1 MPTPAQPRSS
11 KQSKSLIRTRSC
23 AAIALAV
30 GFHSAISTSDALG
43 QYGNGEF
50 PASPFS
56 NRPIATPKSS
66 EPQSFSAHDFVH
78 QPKPSESRNRI
89 EHPAQ
94 EFPRPAQEF
103 PRPAQEFPRPAQVT
117 LMGPI
122 VPPKA
127 SNRAEPPM
135 DGQSFQTPRVDWA
148 PSNGSKLI
156 FPEDAS
162 PNEARPNEARPDNA
176 RPDNARPND
185 ARIRGL
191 PRNSFVPSTATPTH
205 ALTQKTPIE
214 AQSDWHRVQVGGQ
227 NLGLPDREEEPMLPL
242 PSTMVAAT
250 SRASANA
257 ADPSRFGDEVVDRT
271 NSPTTLGK
279 TAFDESRRQRV
290 ALAERVSNEL
300 ASQKPISSPRAPESL
315 ESPPGWAAVE
325 QELKLRLERCDSL
338 LRRGAIHSAR
348 DEAIQGMRR
357 LCRTLDA
364 HRPSLISSSAL
375 EKALTALR
383 EEVDFH
389 NLAGNFHADAIP
401 SLVASHSTEA
411 LKGRPLD
418 GVSPEIASQHYRNYA
433 RYEFVVASDGHKW
446 SSDLLYAYG
455 KTLQKEAELEP
466 DRAFLLLAQS
476 AACYQ
481 AATQVSPSQSD
492 AASQLGYTL
501 IHLDRIDDAY
511 QALISSIQQKPTA
524 NAWNNLAEI
533 YRRRGAASDAQYATQ
548 QAKAIANSQPNF
560 SYENPEIT
568 ELDSATFAKYSPMQ
582 MQTPAATLAAVGV
595 TNTIP
600 SATVQKTNVAS
611 NSLFQKIFRR

>member
-1 MPTPAQPRSS
+1 MPTTTAQPRSS
-11 KQSKSLIRTRSC
+11 KQSKSHIRTRSC

-30 GFHSAISTSDALG
+30 GFHSAISTSDAFG

-66 EPQSFSAHDFVH
+66 EPQSVSVQDFVR
-78 QPKPSESRNRI
+78 QPKTSESRNRI
-89 EHPAQ
+89 EH
-94 EFPRPAQEF
+94 
-103 PRPAQEFPRPAQVT
+103 PAQEFPRPAQVT

-127 SNRAEPPM
+127 SNHVELPM
-135 DGQSFQTPRVDWA
+135 DGQPSQSPRVDGA
-148 PSNGSKLI
+148 PSNGSKLM
-156 FPEDAS
+156 FPEDAR
-162 PNEARPNEARPDNA
+162 PNEARPNEAS
-176 RPDNARPND
+176 
-185 ARIRGL
+185 IRGL
-191 PRNSFVPSTATPTH
+191 PRSTFVDSTAAPTH

-227 NLGLPDREEEPMLPL
+227 YLGLPDREEEPMQPL
-242 PSTMVAAT
+242 PSSMVAAT

-257 ADPSRFGDEVVDRT
+257 ADPSRFGAEVIDRT
-271 NSPTTLGK
+271 NSPTTPSK
-279 TAFDESRRQRV
+279 TAFDESRMQRF
-290 ALAERVSNEL
+290 ALAERVSTEL
-300 ASQKPISSPRAPESL
+300 ASQKPISSSRAPESL

-364 HRPSLISSSAL
+364 HRPSLISSAAL

-389 NLAGNFHADAIP
+389 NLAGNYHADAIP

-455 KTLQKEAELEP
+455 KTLQKESELEP

-548 QAKAIANSQPNF
+548 QAKAIADSQPNF

-582 MQTPAATLAAVGV
+582 MQTPAATIAAAGV

-600 SATVQKTNVAS
+600 PATVTKTNVAS

>member
-1 MPTPAQPRSS
+1 MPTTAQSRSS
-11 KQSKSLIRTRSC
+11 KKSQSFIRTRSC
-23 AAIALAV
+23 VAIALAV

-66 EPQSFSAHDFVH
+66 EPQAVSVHDFVR

-89 EHPAQ
+89 E
-94 EFPRPAQEF
+94 RPAQES
-103 PRPAQEFPRPAQVT
+103 PRPAQVT

-127 SNRAEPPM
+127 SNRVEVPM
-135 DGQSFQTPRVDWA
+135 DGPPFQAPRVDGA
-148 PSNGSKLI
+148 PSDGSKLI
-156 FPEDAS
+156 FPDD
-162 PNEARPNEARPDNA
+162 ARPND
-176 RPDNARPND
+176 ARPND

-191 PRNSFVPSTATPTH
+191 PRSSLAHSTAAPTH

-227 NLGLPDREEEPMLPL
+227 NLGLPDRQEEPIQPL
-242 PSTMVAAT
+242 PSTTVVAA
-250 SRASANA
+250 SRANGRA
-257 ADPSRFGDEVVDRT
+257 ADPSRIGAEVIDRT
-271 NSPTTLGK
+271 NSPATPREF
-279 TAFDESRRQRV
+279 AFDESKTQRD

-300 ASQKPISSPRAPESL
+300 ASKPPRYSSRAPESL
-315 ESPPGWAAVE
+315 ESPLGWAAVE

-364 HRPSLISSSAL
+364 HRPSMISSAAF

-548 QAKAIANSQPNF
+548 QAKAIANSQQNF

-582 MQTPAATLAAVGV
+582 MQTSSATIAAAGA

-600 SATVQKTNVAS
+600 PAAVKNTNVAGS
-611 NSLFQKIFRR
+611 SLFQKIFRR

>member
-1 MPTPAQPRSS
+1 MPTTAQPRSS
-11 KQSKSLIRTRSC
+11 KQCKSFLRTRSC
-23 AAIALAV
+23 RAIALAV
-30 GFHSAISTSDALG
+30 GFHSAISTLDALG

-66 EPQSFSAHDFVH
+66 EPQAVSVHDFVR

-89 EHPAQ
+89 E
-94 EFPRPAQEF
+94 RPAQES
-103 PRPAQEFPRPAQVT
+103 PRPAQVT

-135 DGQSFQTPRVDWA
+135 DGQPFQVPQIDGV
-148 PSNGSKLI
+148 PSNDSQLV
-156 FPEDAS
+156 FPDDAS
-162 PNEARPNEARPDNA
+162 HNEAS
-176 RPDNARPND
+176 
-185 ARIRGL
+185 IRGL
-191 PRNSFVPSTATPTH
+191 PRNSFVPWTAAPTH

-227 NLGLPDREEEPMLPL
+227 NLGLPDRQEGPMQPL
-242 PSTMVAAT
+242 PSTMVVAA
-250 SRASANA
+250 SRANARA
-257 ADPSRFGDEVVDRT
+257 ADPSRIGADVIDRT
-271 NSPTTLGK
+271 NSPATPRK
-279 TAFDESRRQRV
+279 FAFDESKMQRV
-290 ALAERVSNEL
+290 SLAERVSNEL
-300 ASQKPISSPRAPESL
+300 ASKTPRYSSRAPESL

-364 HRPSLISSSAL
+364 HRPSLISSAAL

-511 QALISSIQQKPTA
+511 QALVSSIQQKPTA

-533 YRRRGAASDAQYATQ
+533 YRRRGAASDAQHATE
-548 QAKAIANSQPNF
+548 QAKAIADSQQNF

-568 ELDSATFAKYSPMQ
+568 ELDSATFAKYSPMP
-582 MQTPAATLAAVGV
+582 MQTPAATIAAAGA

-600 SATVQKTNVAS
+600 PAAVKNTNVAS
-611 NSLFQKIFRR
+611 SSLFQKIFRR

>member
-1 MPTPAQPRSS
+1 MPTTAQPRSN
-11 KQSKSLIRTRSC
+11 KQCKSFIRTRSC
-23 AAIALAV
+23 VAIALAV

-56 NRPIATPKSS
+56 NRPIAPPKSS
-66 EPQSFSAHDFVH
+66 EPQTVSVHDFVR
-78 QPKPSESRNRI
+78 QPKPSESRNRV
-89 EHPAQ
+89 E
-94 EFPRPAQEF
+94 RPAQEF
-103 PRPAQEFPRPAQVT
+103 RRPAQVT
-117 LMGPI
+117 LMGPV

-127 SNRAEPPM
+127 SNSDELPIV
-135 DGQSFQTPRVDWA
+135 GQPFQAPRVDGA
-148 PSNGSKLI
+148 PLDGSELI
-156 FPEDAS
+156 FPNDTS
-162 PNEARPNEARPDNA
+162 PNEAS
-176 RPDNARPND
+176 
-185 ARIRGL
+185 IRGL
-191 PRNSFVPSTATPTH
+191 PRSSFVHSTAAPTH

-227 NLGLPDREEEPMLPL
+227 NLGLPDREEDSMQPL

-250 SRASANA
+250 VRASVRA
-257 ADPSRFGDEVVDRT
+257 ADPTRFGAEVVDRT
-271 NSPTTLGK
+271 NSPTTPRN
-279 TAFDESRRQRV
+279 TSFDESRMQRDV
-290 ALAERVSNEL
+290 IAERVSSEL
-300 ASQKPISSPRAPESL
+300 ASQKPRSSSRAPESL

-357 LCRTLDA
+357 LGRTLDA
-364 HRPSLISSSAL
+364 HRRSLISSAAF

-389 NLAGNFHADAIP
+389 NLAGNCQPDAVP

-418 GVSPEIASQHYRNYA
+418 GVAPEIASQHYRNYA

-455 KTLQKEAELEP
+455 KTLEKEAELEP

-476 AACYQ
+476 VACYQ

-492 AASQLGYTL
+492 AANQLGYVL
-501 IHLDRIDDAY
+501 IRLDRIDDAY
-511 QALISSIQQKPTA
+511 QALISSIKQKPTA

-533 YRRRGAASDAQYATQ
+533 YRRRGAASDAQYASQ
-548 QAKAIANSQPNF
+548 QAKAIANSQQNF
-560 SYENPEIT
+560 SYDNPEIT
-568 ELDSATFAKYSPMQ
+568 EVDSATFAKYSPMQ
-582 MQTPAATLAAVGV
+582 MQTSSATNASAGV

-600 SATVQKTNVAS
+600 PATVKNTNAAS

>member
-1 MPTPAQPRSS
+1 MPTTAQPRSN
-11 KQSKSLIRTRSC
+11 KQSKSFIRTRSC
-23 AAIALAV
+23 VAIALAV
-30 GFHSAISTSDALG
+30 GFHYAISTSDALG
-43 QYGNGEF
+43 QYGKGEF

-66 EPQSFSAHDFVH
+66 EPQAVPVHDFVR
-78 QPKPSESRNRI
+78 QPKPSESRNRV
-89 EHPAQ
+89 E
-94 EFPRPAQEF
+94 RPAQEF
-103 PRPAQEFPRPAQVT
+103 RRPAQVT

-127 SNRAEPPM
+127 SNSVELPI
-135 DGQSFQTPRVDWA
+135 DGQPLQAPRVDGA
-148 PSNGSKLI
+148 PLDGSELI
-156 FPEDAS
+156 FPNDAS
-162 PNEARPNEARPDNA
+162 PNEAS
-176 RPDNARPND
+176 
-185 ARIRGL
+185 IRGL
-191 PRNSFVPSTATPTH
+191 PRSSFVHSTAAPTH

-227 NLGLPDREEEPMLPL
+227 NLGLPDREEDSMQPL

-250 SRASANA
+250 VRASVRA
-257 ADPSRFGDEVVDRT
+257 ADPTHFGADVVDRT
-271 NSPTTLGK
+271 ISPTTPRN
-279 TAFDESRRQRV
+279 TAFDESRMQRDV
-290 ALAERVSNEL
+290 IAERVSSEL
-300 ASQKPISSPRAPESL
+300 ASQKPRSSSRAPESL

-357 LCRTLDA
+357 LVRTLDA
-364 HRPSLISSSAL
+364 HRRSLISSAAF

-383 EEVDFH
+383 EEADFH
-389 NLAGNFHADAIP
+389 NLAGNCHADAIP

-433 RYEFVVASDGHKW
+433 RYELVIASDGHKW

-455 KTLQKEAELEP
+455 KTLEREAELEP

-476 AACYQ
+476 VACYQ

-492 AASQLGYTL
+492 AANQLGYVL
-501 IHLDRIDDAY
+501 IRLDRIDDAY
-511 QALISSIQQKPTA
+511 QALISSIKQKPTA

-533 YRRRGAASDAQYATQ
+533 YRRRGAASDAQYASQ
-548 QAKAIANSQPNF
+548 QAKAIANSQQNF
-560 SYENPEIT
+560 SYDNPEIT
-568 ELDSATFAKYSPMQ
+568 EVDSATFAKYSPMQ
-582 MQTPAATLAAVGV
+582 MQTSAATNASAGV

-600 SATVQKTNVAS
+600 PATVKNTNAAS

>member
-1 MPTPAQPRSS
+1 MPTTAQPRSS
-11 KQSKSLIRTRSC
+11 KRSQSFIRTRSC

-66 EPQSFSAHDFVH
+66 EPQAASVHDFVR
-78 QPKPSESRNRI
+78 QPKPSESRNRS
-89 EHPAQ
+89 ERPTQ
-94 EFPRPAQEF
+94 EFR
-103 PRPAQEFPRPAQVT
+103 RPAQVT

-122 VPPKA
+122 APPKA
-127 SNRAEPPM
+127 SNSVELPM
-135 DGQSFQTPRVDWA
+135 DGQPLQTPRVDGA
-148 PSNGSKLI
+148 PLDGSKHI
-156 FPEDAS
+156 F
-162 PNEARPNEARPDNA
+162 PNEARPNEAS
-176 RPDNARPND
+176 
-185 ARIRGL
+185 IRGL
-191 PRNSFVPSTATPTH
+191 PRNSFVQTTAAPTH

-227 NLGLPDREEEPMLPL
+227 ILGLPDREEDSMPPL
-242 PSTMVAAT
+242 PSTMVAVTA
-250 SRASANA
+250 RASVRA
-257 ADPSRFGDEVVDRT
+257 ADPTRFGEEVVDRT
-271 NSPTTLGK
+271 NSPTTPRK
-279 TAFDESRRQRV
+279 TAFDESKMQRD
-290 ALAERVSNEL
+290 AIAERVSSEL
-300 ASQKPISSPRAPESL
+300 ASQNPRSSSRAPESL

-348 DEAIQGMRR
+348 DEAVQGMRR
-357 LCRTLDA
+357 LGRTLDA
-364 HRPSLISSSAL
+364 HRPSLISSAAF

-383 EEVDFH
+383 EEADFH
-389 NLAGNFHADAIP
+389 NLVGNCHADAIP

-418 GVSPEIASQHYRNYA
+418 GVAPEIASQHYRNYA

-455 KTLQKEAELEP
+455 KTLEKEAELEP

-476 AACYQ
+476 VACYQ

-492 AASQLGYTL
+492 AASQLGYVL
-501 IHLDRIDDAY
+501 IRLDRIDDAY
-511 QALISSIQQKPTA
+511 QALISSIKQKPTA

-548 QAKAIANSQPNF
+548 QAKAIANSQQNF

-568 ELDSATFAKYSPMQ
+568 EVDSVTFAKYSPMQ
-582 MQTPAATLAAVGV
+582 MQASSATIAAAGV

-600 SATVQKTNVAS
+600 PATVKNTNAAS
-611 NSLFQKIFRR
+611 NSLFQNIFRR

>member
-1 MPTPAQPRSS
+1 MPTTAQRRSS
-11 KQSKSLIRTRSC
+11 KQSKSFIRTRSC
-23 AAIALAV
+23 VAIALAV
-30 GFHSAISTSDALG
+30 GFHSAISTSGALG

-66 EPQSFSAHDFVH
+66 EPQAVPVHDFVR
-78 QPKPSESRNRI
+78 QPKPSESSSRI
-89 EHPAQ
+89 E
-94 EFPRPAQEF
+94 RPAQEF
-103 PRPAQEFPRPAQVT
+103 RRPAQVT

-127 SNRAEPPM
+127 SNSVEPPM
-135 DGQSFQTPRVDWA
+135 DRRPLQAPRVDGA
-148 PSNGSKLI
+148 PLDGSKLN
-156 FPEDAS
+156 FPNEAS
-162 PNEARPNEARPDNA
+162 PNEASPNEAS
-176 RPDNARPND
+176 
-185 ARIRGL
+185 IRGL
-191 PRNSFVPSTATPTH
+191 PQSSFVHSTAAPTH

-227 NLGLPDREEEPMLPL
+227 NLGLPDREEDSMQPL
-242 PSTMVAAT
+242 PSTMVATT
-250 SRASANA
+250 SRASVRA
-257 ADPSRFGDEVVDRT
+257 ADPTRFGAELVDRT
-271 NSPTTLGK
+271 NSPTSPTTPRK
-279 TAFDESRRQRV
+279 TAFDESTMQRD
-290 ALAERVSNEL
+290 AIAERVSSEL
-300 ASQKPISSPRAPESL
+300 ASQNPSPSTRAPERL

-348 DEAIQGMRR
+348 DEATQGMHR

-364 HRPSLISSSAL
+364 HRPSLNSSAAF

-389 NLAGNFHADAIP
+389 NLAGNCRSDAIP

-411 LKGRPLD
+411 LKGRPLE

-433 RYEFVVASDGHKW
+433 RYELVVAADGHKW

-455 KTLQKEAELEP
+455 KTLEKEAMLEP
-466 DRAFLLLAQS
+466 DRAFMLLAQS
-476 AACYQ
+476 VACYQ
-481 AATQVSPSQSD
+481 AATQVSPSRSD
-492 AASQLGYTL
+492 VASQLGYAL
-501 IHLDRIDDAY
+501 IQLDRIDDAY
-511 QALISSIQQKPTA
+511 QALISSIKQKPTA

-548 QAKAIANSQPNF
+548 QARAIANSQQKF

-568 ELDSATFAKYSPMQ
+568 EVDSATFAKYSPMQ
-582 MQTPAATLAAVGV
+582 MQTSAATNAAAGA
-595 TNTIP
+595 TNTIQP
-600 SATVQKTNVAS
+600 ATVKNSNVAS

>member
-1 MPTPAQPRSS
+1 MPTTAQRRSS
-11 KQSKSLIRTRSC
+11 KQSKSFIRTRSC

-66 EPQSFSAHDFVH
+66 EPQAVSVHDFVR

-89 EHPAQ
+89 ERPSQ
-94 EFPRPAQEF
+94 ELR
-103 PRPAQEFPRPAQVT
+103 RPAQVT

-122 VPPKA
+122 VPPKT
-127 SNRAEPPM
+127 SNSAELPI
-135 DGQSFQTPRVDWA
+135 DGQPLQAPRVDGA
-148 PSNGSKLI
+148 PLDGSKLN
-156 FPEDAS
+156 FPKEAS
-162 PNEARPNEARPDNA
+162 LNEASHNEAS
-176 RPDNARPND
+176 
-185 ARIRGL
+185 IRGL
-191 PRNSFVPSTATPTH
+191 PGSSFVHSTAAPTH

-214 AQSDWHRVQVGGQ
+214 AQSDWHRVRVGGQ
-227 NLGLPDREEEPMLPL
+227 NLGLPDREEESMQPL

-250 SRASANA
+250 SRASVRA
-257 ADPSRFGDEVVDRT
+257 ADPTRFGAEVVDRT
-271 NSPTTLGK
+271 NSPTTPYK
-279 TAFDESRRQRV
+279 TAFDESKTPRD
-290 ALAERVSNEL
+290 AIAERVSSEL
-300 ASQKPISSPRAPESL
+300 ASQNPRSSSRAPESL

-348 DEAIQGMRR
+348 DEAVQGMRR
-357 LCRTLDA
+357 LGRTLDA
-364 HRPSLISSSAL
+364 HRHSLISSAAF

-389 NLAGNFHADAIP
+389 NLAGNCHADAIP
-401 SLVASHSTEA
+401 SLVASHSTQA

-455 KTLQKEAELEP
+455 KTLEKEALLEP
-466 DRAFLLLAQS
+466 DRAFMLLAQS
-476 AACYQ
+476 VACYQ

-492 AASQLGYTL
+492 AASQLGYAL
-501 IHLDRIDDAY
+501 IHLDRIDEAH

-548 QAKAIANSQPNF
+548 QAKAIANSQQNF

-568 ELDSATFAKYSPMQ
+568 EVDSATFAKYSPMP
-582 MQTPAATLAAVGV
+582 MQTSAATIAAAGV
-595 TNTIP
+595 TNTNQP
-600 SATVQKTNVAS
+600 ATVKNKNVAS

>member
-1 MPTPAQPRSS
+1 MPTTAQARSS
-11 KQSKSLIRTRSC
+11 KQSQSFIRTRSC
-23 AAIALAV
+23 LAIALAV
-30 GFHSAISTSDALG
+30 GFHSAISRSDALG

-66 EPQSFSAHDFVH
+66 EPQVVPGHDFVR
-78 QPKPSESRNRI
+78 QPKPSESRNRV
-89 EHPAQ
+89 E
-94 EFPRPAQEF
+94 RPAQ
-103 PRPAQEFPRPAQVT
+103 ALPRPAQVT

-127 SNRAEPPM
+127 SNRLELPM
-135 DGQSFQTPRVDWA
+135 DGQSLQAPRVDGA
-148 PSNGSKLI
+148 PLDGSKLI
-156 FPEDAS
+156 FP
-162 PNEARPNEARPDNA
+162 NETY
-176 RPDNARPND
+176 PND
-185 ARIRGL
+185 ASSNEPSHSEASIRGL
-191 PRNSFVPSTATPTH
+191 PRSSFVRSPAAPTH

-227 NLGLPDREEEPMLPL
+227 NLGLPDREEETMQSL

-250 SRASANA
+250 SRASVRA
-257 ADPSRFGDEVVDRT
+257 ADPTRFGAEVVDRT
-271 NSPTTLGK
+271 NSPSTPRK
-279 TAFDESRRQRV
+279 AAFEETKMQRDT
-290 ALAERVSNEL
+290 LAERVSDEL
-300 ASQKPISSPRAPESL
+300 ASQNPRSSARAPESL

-325 QELKLRLERCDSL
+325 QELTLRLERCDSL

-364 HRPSLISSSAL
+364 HRQSLISSVAF

-389 NLAGNFHADAIP
+389 NLAGNCHADAIP
-401 SLVASHSTEA
+401 SLVASHSTQA
-411 LKGRPLD
+411 LKGRPLE

-433 RYEFVVASDGHKW
+433 RYELVIASDGHKW

-455 KTLQKEAELEP
+455 KTLEKEAVLEP

-476 AACYQ
+476 VACYQ
-481 AATQVSPSQSD
+481 AAMQVSPSQSD
-492 AASQLGYTL
+492 VASQLGYTL
-501 IHLDRIDDAY
+501 IRLDRIDEAY
-511 QALISSIQQKPTA
+511 QALISSIKQKPTA

-548 QAKAIANSQPNF
+548 QAKAIANSQRNF

-568 ELDSATFAKYSPMQ
+568 EVDSATFAKYSPMQ
-582 MQTPAATLAAVGV
+582 MQTSSSTMAAAGA
-595 TNTIP
+595 TNTIQP
-600 SATVQKTNVAS
+600 ATAKNTNVAS

>member
-1 MPTPAQPRSS
+1 MPTTAQPRSS
-11 KQSKSLIRTRSC
+11 KQSQSFIRTRSC
-23 AAIALAV
+23 VAIALAV

-66 EPQSFSAHDFVH
+66 EPQAVSVHDFVR
-78 QPKPSESRNRI
+78 QPKPSESRNRS
-89 EHPAQ
+89 ERPTQ
-94 EFPRPAQEF
+94 EFR
-103 PRPAQEFPRPAQVT
+103 RPAQVT

-122 VPPKA
+122 VPRKA
-127 SNRAEPPM
+127 STSVELPM
-135 DGQSFQTPRVDWA
+135 DGQPFQTPRVDGA
-148 PSNGSKLI
+148 PSDGSKLI
-156 FPEDAS
+156 FPNDARPNEAS
-162 PNEARPNEARPDNA
+162 PNEAS
-176 RPDNARPND
+176 
-185 ARIRGL
+185 IRGL
-191 PRNSFVPSTATPTH
+191 PQSSFVHSTAAPTH

-227 NLGLPDREEEPMLPL
+227 NLGLPDREEDSMQPL

-250 SRASANA
+250 ARASVRA
-257 ADPSRFGDEVVDRT
+257 ADPTRFGEEGVDRT
-271 NSPTTLGK
+271 NSPTTPRK
-279 TAFDESRRQRV
+279 TAFDESKMQRD
-290 ALAERVSNEL
+290 AIAERVSSEL
-300 ASQKPISSPRAPESL
+300 ASQNPRSSTRAPESL

-348 DEAIQGMRR
+348 DEAVQGMRR
-357 LCRTLDA
+357 LGRTLDA
-364 HRPSLISSSAL
+364 HRPSLISSAAF

-389 NLAGNFHADAIP
+389 NLAGNCQADAIP

-418 GVSPEIASQHYRNYA
+418 GVAPEIASQHYRNYA

-455 KTLQKEAELEP
+455 KTLEKEAELEP

-476 AACYQ
+476 VACYQ

-492 AASQLGYTL
+492 AANQLGYVL
-501 IHLDRIDDAY
+501 IRLDRIDDAY
-511 QALISSIQQKPTA
+511 QALISSIKQKPTA

-548 QAKAIANSQPNF
+548 QAKAIKNSQQNF

-568 ELDSATFAKYSPMQ
+568 EVDSVTFAKYSPMQ
-582 MQTPAATLAAVGV
+582 MQTSSATIAAAGV

-600 SATVQKTNVAS
+600 PATVKNTNAAS